1 MGADIAAKIP
11 AESKGSGTAAEANSG
26 AIGPTGMLGECLRRC
41 GELADA
47 RSQFLTGLRALEETD
62 HMYRDTWR
70 GLFLCGLGKTG
81 LEQGD
86 LDAARVAFTQ
96 ASLHLRGRR
105 GARGGGHVLV
115 QALAGLTR
123 CGEGPQPFEEA
134 MHLFEQREG
143 FDFGQLWY
151 CDEDVGLL
159 ELSRAASTLDRIQLA
174 RELLERAC
182 DLGSAEAL
190 IESGTS
196 LQSAC
201 RNFPTG

>member
-1 MGADIAAKIP
+1 M
-11 AESKGSGTAAEANSG
+11 
-26 AIGPTGMLGECLRRC
+26 
-41 GELADA
+41 
-47 RSQFLTGLRALEETD
+47 
-62 HMYRDTWR
+62 
-70 GLFLCGLGKTG
+70 
-81 LEQGD
+81 
-86 LDAARVAFTQ
+86 
-96 ASLHLRGRR
+96 
-105 GARGGGHVLV
+105 LV

-143 FDFGQLWY
+143 FAFGQLWY